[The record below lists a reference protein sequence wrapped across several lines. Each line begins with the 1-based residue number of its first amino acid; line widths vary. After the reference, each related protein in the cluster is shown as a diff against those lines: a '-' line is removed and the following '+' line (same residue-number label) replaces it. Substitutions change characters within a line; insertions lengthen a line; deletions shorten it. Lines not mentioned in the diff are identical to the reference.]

1 MIFYKFYYINF
12 FTLIQKLQQIAASYH
27 FLKDMICLPE
37 YNFIIIKKYLTTF
50 TYNISKLIKITR
62 IRKIQ

>member
-37 YNFIIIKKYLTTF
+37 YNIIIIKILNNFY
-50 TYNISKLIKITR
+50 
-62 IRKIQ
+62 IQHQ